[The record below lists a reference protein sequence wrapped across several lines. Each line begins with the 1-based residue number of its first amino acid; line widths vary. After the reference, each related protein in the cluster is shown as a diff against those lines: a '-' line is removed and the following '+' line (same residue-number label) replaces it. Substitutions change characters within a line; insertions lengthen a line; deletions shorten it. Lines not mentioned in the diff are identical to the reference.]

1 MKPQEKKVLFEA
13 LLALR
18 TDIQTLR
25 NEIRELKSNNNQQ
38 SNQYRSHNNADDN
51 LTEKYQSKQKSF
63 KPAGLFSTLSDL
75 NVEPY
80 HPDELNETAYAGNL
94 PKVNAESILDN
105 VEKTGQDDLWSK
117 ILDPNRNKA
126 FIDKMNKTGQDFFK

>member
-51 LTEKYQSKQKSF
+51 LTEKYQSTQKSF

-80 HPDELNETAYAGNL
+80 HPDELNETTHSGNSF
-94 PKVNAESILDN
+94 KVNTESILDN

-117 ILDPNRNKA
+117 ILDPNRNKN

>member
-80 HPDELNETAYAGNL
+80 HPDELNETTHPGNSS
-94 PKVNAESILDN
+94 KVNTESILDN
-105 VEKTGQDDLWSK
+105 VEKIGQDDLWSK
-117 ILDPNRNKA
+117 ILDPTRNKN